1 MITMIASPRVRWRGL
16 PALALVFAAALLLGC
31 TETASETA
39 SSEMASSEEPRVEVT
54 PEPDQ
59 QRVAVQ
65 VAGEPF
71 TAYLFD
77 ERRKELA
84 KPVLYPIHSAGG
96 APITR
101 GYPIDPRPG
110 ERVDHPHHIG
120 HWLNYGDVN
129 GLDFWN
135 NTGDVPAEEED
146 EVGHIVHR
154 QVVGTESGS
163 GQGELEV
170 QADWRGPDEEPL
182 LRENTRFVFRAG
194 PDRRVIDRITRLT
207 ATDRRVELTDNKEGF
222 FAIRVARELEHPAE
236 DPIRIVGQ
244 EGTPREDRVL
254 NNEGVTGQYLN
265 ADGVTD
271 RPVWGTRSPWMLL
284 QGVVGG
290 DSVGV
295 AILDHPE
302 NVGHPTYWHARGY
315 GLFSANPLGQA
326 VFSDGEER
334 LDYALESGESVTF
347 RHRIL
352 VLSDDVS
359 SSTMQSEYDQWSR
372 TALPLAEAPE

>member
-1 MITMIASPRVRWRGL
+1 MSRIVRRVGL
-16 PALALVFAAALLLGC
+16 PTFALLFTAVLLPGC
-31 TETASETA
+31 TTST
-39 SSEMASSEEPRVEVT
+39 SEESPEAPWVEVT

-65 VAGEPF
+65 VGGEPF

-77 ERRKELA
+77 GRREELA
-84 KPVLYPIHSAGG
+84 KPVLYPIYSSGG

-135 NTGDVPAEEED
+135 NTGDVPEEER
-146 EVGHIVHR
+146 EEFGHIVHR
-154 QVVGTESGS
+154 RVEGTESGS
-163 GQGELEV
+163 GRGELEV
-170 QADWRGPDEEPL
+170 QMDWRGPEEETL
-182 LRENTRFVFRAG
+182 LREETRFVFRAG

-207 ATDRRVELTDNKEGF
+207 AKGRRVELTDNKEGF

-236 DPIRIVGQ
+236 DPIRIVGKD
-244 EGTPREDRVL
+244 GTPREEPVEH
-254 NNEGVTGQYLN
+254 NEGVSGQYLN

-271 RPVWGTRSPWMLL
+271 RPVWGTRSPWVLL
-284 QGVVGG
+284 RGIVGG

-326 VFSDGEER
+326 VFSEGEER

-352 VLSDDVS
+352 IRTGTPSASAL
-359 SSTMQSEYDQWSR
+359 QSEYEQWSR
-372 TALPLAEAPE
+372 MTPSLAGAAE